1 MKILVLDTIHGGA
14 VIGSAFESAGC
25 TVDMV
30 DVYRNSSRI
39 DVKTALSGTYDLV
52 TAPVHLDPD
61 HPLIR
66 SQKSPVITHH
76 EAVRTLLGDALP
88 HPMVEITGAQ
98 GKTTTAHALASLM
111 ENPGVLLSSR
121 GLIRFPDQENGIRMS
136 ITPASVITAAQ
147 AAVGQGGWLIAEE
160 SLGVTGAGDL
170 AILTSGQTYRFA
182 AGKRD
187 ALEYKVRTLRSC
199 KSVLLAPGI
208 AWSMPGAVRVDDA
221 AEVEGIRCQ
230 IATKQGG
237 GVFENPLLAEEA
249 YRIPLMLA
257 GTAACLLGLDPAPLS
272 GFCGVEG
279 RMEVRK
285 EGRIVIVDNANSG
298 TNRDTTIAAA
308 SLARDTSG
316 CETLTLVIGTGEGD
330 GRVCE
335 GFPDAEIADTI
346 CRIRPNRLILVGGVL
361 DPPLLP
367 PDAVSGTFVSRAPTL
382 SAAREAAI
390 SATDQGAIVLAVK
403 TWR

>member
-1 MKILVLDTIHGGA
+1 
-14 VIGSAFESAGC
+14 
-25 TVDMV
+25 
-30 DVYRNSSRI
+30 
-39 DVKTALSGTYDLV
+39 
-52 TAPVHLDPD
+52 
-61 HPLIR
+61 
-66 SQKSPVITHH
+66 
-76 EAVRTLLGDALP
+76 
-88 HPMVEITGAQ
+88 
-98 GKTTTAHALASLM
+98 
-111 ENPGVLLSSR
+111 
-121 GLIRFPDQENGIRMS
+121 MS

-208 AWSMPGAVRVDDA
+208 AWSIPGAVRVDDA